1 MITSGSECPINTVK
15 VHSVLDGV
23 PQAGMANNYMKTT
36 DLPADTVPAM
46 QSSCSSV

>member
-1 MITSGSECPINTVK
+1 MIKSGSECPINTVK

-23 PQAGMANNYMKTT
+23 PQAGMANNYIKTT
-36 DLPADTVPAM
+36 HLSADTVPAM